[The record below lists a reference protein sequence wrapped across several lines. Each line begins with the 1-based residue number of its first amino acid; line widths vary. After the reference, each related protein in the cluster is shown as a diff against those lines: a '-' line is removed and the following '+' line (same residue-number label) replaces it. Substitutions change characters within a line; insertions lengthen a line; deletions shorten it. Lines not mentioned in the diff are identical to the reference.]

1 MATIAALKI
10 NDNEYAVKSFSNDM
24 VALVDFEEL
33 NLSNYVEFRNY
44 LKRTE
49 LVKKYETEDDLLS
62 YVLILTTECNLAC
75 SYCY

>member
-24 VALVDFEEL
+24 VALVDCEEL
-33 NLSNYVEFRNY
+33 NLSNYGEFRNY

-49 LVKKYETEDDLLS
+49 LVKKYET
-62 YVLILTTECNLAC
+62 
-75 SYCY
+75 